1 MNPRCQDF
9 KVGDIVFVREW
20 EDMENE
26 FGVDSY
32 GDIPTDRYNDDED
45 CCMNFVPGMRQFCGR
60 ECRIEQ
66 IDAEGWYRLDLGDEG
81 DYYRFS
87 DAMLNQ
93 AAEKEIECNNDLLDF
108 LSNL

>member
-1 MNPRCQDF
+1 MNPRCQNF
-9 KVGDIVFVREW
+9 KVGDIVLVREW

-26 FGVDSY
+26 FGVDSS
-32 GDIPTDRYNDDED
+32 GDIPTDRYSDGDVYY
-45 CCMNFVPGMRQFCGR
+45 MNFVPDMRQFCGR

-66 IDAEGWYRLDLGDEG
+66 IDAGGWYRLNLGDEG
-81 DYYRFS
+81 YYYHFS

-93 AAEKEIECNNDLLDF
+93 AAEEEIECNNDLLDF